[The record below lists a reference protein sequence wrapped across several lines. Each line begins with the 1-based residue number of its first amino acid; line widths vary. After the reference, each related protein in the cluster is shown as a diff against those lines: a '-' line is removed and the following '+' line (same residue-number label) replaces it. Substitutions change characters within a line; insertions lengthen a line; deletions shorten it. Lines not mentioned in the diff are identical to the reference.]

1 LNHHP
6 FLLSILNS
14 PPTPNH
20 SLAHLLY
27 FYYIIFLLPY
37 QNYLT
42 SSSKNHTKSNST
54 LKYPNLPL
62 YPIKSSRLNSHL
74 NLLSP
79 PHSLPHFTPTILTL
93 YKYSPN
99 GHLPNYHQ
107 IYFLKNSTQNIL
119 SKSKASQSLKK
130 NKKNKINNIIN
141 LDIFSFIYLVF
152 YFHLF
157 YFIYY
162 TFIFPLFNAHMIKI
176 FQSRNLLLILSEFLL
191 IYFNLK
197 PGKVP
202 DSFLLPHLILSIF
215 LLLFS
220 SFQLFLFFP
229 LIPEKII
236 NYNFFFKSNKKNKIS
251 NN

>member
-119 SKSKASQSLKK
+119 SKSKASQS
-130 NKKNKINNIIN
+130 
-141 LDIFSFIYLVF
+141 
-152 YFHLF
+152 
-157 YFIYY
+157 

-236 NYNFFFKSNKKNKIS
+236 KYNFFFKSNKKK
-251 NN
+251 